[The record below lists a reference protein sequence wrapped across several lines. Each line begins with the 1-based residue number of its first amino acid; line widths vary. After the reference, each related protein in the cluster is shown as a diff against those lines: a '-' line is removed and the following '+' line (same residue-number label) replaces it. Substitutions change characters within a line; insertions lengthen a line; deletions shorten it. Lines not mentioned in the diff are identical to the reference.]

1 MCLNMTGISLLAVSG
16 VRLVSEALHRMPWAV
31 GRFPLH
37 GSLEEGERSVERKI
51 CMMQKWDEDT
61 HRDVEQ

>member
-1 MCLNMTGISLLAVSG
+1 MTGILLLAVSE
-16 VRLVSEALHRMPWAV
+16 VRLVSEDFHEDRMPCSV

-37 GSLEEGERSVERKI
+37 GSSGEGERSMERKI